1 MQPAGRRAFEERDEA
16 RSAVYSYER
25 ATAALDAPAEAVFR
39 AEPAAWSW
47 FQKAPAS
54 YRRAATHWV
63 TSAVK
68 QETRDRRLATLIAD
82 SAAGRT
88 VKPLTPPRA
97 TRQPS

>member
-1 MQPAGRRAFEERDEA
+1 M
-16 RSAVYSYER
+16 YSYER
-25 ATAALDAPAEAVFR
+25 ATAKLDEDAEAIFR
-39 AEPAAWSW
+39 ANRAAWSW
-47 FQKAPAS
+47 FEQAPAS

-68 QETRDRRLATLIAD
+68 PETRDRRLQALIAD

-97 TRQPS
+97 AKETT